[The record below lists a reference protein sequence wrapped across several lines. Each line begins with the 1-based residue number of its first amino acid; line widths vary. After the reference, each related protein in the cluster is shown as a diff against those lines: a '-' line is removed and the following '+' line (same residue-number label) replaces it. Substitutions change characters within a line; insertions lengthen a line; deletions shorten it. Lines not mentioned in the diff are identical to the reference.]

1 MRIIRY
7 DIHAAIDQHMEH
19 VCQSAIVIIDNLKI
33 VCSKNYLLL
42 LYVCFFCIDMQIS
55 MDKTLGINKM
65 MNKYTINIKMLI
77 YVEPWNGDA

>member
-1 MRIIRY
+1 
-7 DIHAAIDQHMEH
+7 
-19 VCQSAIVIIDNLKI
+19 
-33 VCSKNYLLL
+33 
-42 LYVCFFCIDMQIS
+42 

>member
-33 VCSKNYLLL
+33 VCSKNY
-42 LYVCFFCIDMQIS
+42 F
-55 MDKTLGINKM
+55 
-65 MNKYTINIKMLI
+65 
-77 YVEPWNGDA
+77 